1 MWGWGN
7 LSDDVIVIVKAA
19 VVCMFV
25 LPLKVGVVMVV
36 AMEIRVGVAV
46 EMEIGVIVSLGRGDR
61 VVGERECRC
70 VW

>member
-1 MWGWGN
+1 
-7 LSDDVIVIVKAA
+7 
-19 VVCMFV
+19 MFV

-46 EMEIGVIVSLGRGDR
+46 EMEMGVIVSLGRGDR

-70 VW
+70 VWCVRHSALSEVRGRGNGR